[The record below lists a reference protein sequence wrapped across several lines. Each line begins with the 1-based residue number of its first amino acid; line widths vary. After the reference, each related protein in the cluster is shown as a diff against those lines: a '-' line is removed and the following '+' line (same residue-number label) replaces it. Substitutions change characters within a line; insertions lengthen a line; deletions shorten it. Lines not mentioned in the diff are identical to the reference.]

1 YYLRYMDPHNP
12 DTFCD
17 ANKEKYWSGNKE
29 DAGAIDLY
37 VGGAEHAVLH
47 LLYARFWHKVLFDHG
62 LVSTKEPFAK
72 LFHQGL
78 ILGEDGRKMSKSLGN
93 VVNPDDIVK
102 QYGADSLRLFE
113 MFMGPL
119 EAAKPWSSKGVE
131 GVNRFLNRAW
141 RLIADEEGR
150 LLSAVKKGHPDSP
163 ELEFVLHSSIKK
175 VGEDIEALS
184 FNTAISQMMIL
195 VNEFTACEVRSYES
209 LSSFIRILSPF
220 APHIAEELWQI
231 LGHQDSITKAQW
243 PEFNPDKLQQSTI
256 EIVLQVNSKIRSRA
270 IVPADATEDALKDIA
285 LNDEVINKQLE
296 GLTIRKAIIVPGKL
310 VNFIAN

>member
-1 YYLRYMDPHNP
+1 MDPMNQ

-17 ANKEKYWSGNKE
+17 RNKEFYWSGNIP
-29 DAGAIDLY
+29 DSGAVDLY

-141 RLIADEEGR
+141 RLIADEDGQ
-150 LLSAVKKGHPDSP
+150 LLDAVKKGHQDSP
-163 ELEFVLHSSIKK
+163 ALEFALHTTIKK
-175 VGEDIEALS
+175 VGDDIESLS
-184 FNTAISQMMIL
+184 FNTSISQMMIL
-195 VNEFTACEVRSYES
+195 VNEYTASEIRSHES
-209 LSSFIRILSPF
+209 MSAFIRILAPF
-220 APHIAEELWQI
+220 APHIAEELWLI
-231 LGHQDSITKAQW
+231 LGHEGSIIKASW
-243 PEFNPDKLQQSTI
+243 PQYDESKMQQSTV

-270 IVPADATEDALKDIA
+270 TVSADATEDELKEIA
-285 LNDEVINKQLE
+285 LNDEYVKKNLE
-296 GLTIRKAIIVPGKL
+296 GLTIRKSIIVPGKL